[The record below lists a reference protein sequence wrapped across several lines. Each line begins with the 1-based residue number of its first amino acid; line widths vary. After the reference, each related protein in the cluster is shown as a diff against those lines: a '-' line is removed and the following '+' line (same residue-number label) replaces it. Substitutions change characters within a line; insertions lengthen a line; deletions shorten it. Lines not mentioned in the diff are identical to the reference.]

1 MHIPFISVVVDP
13 ILSKVLRPHQREVCS
28 YLNVSL
34 VLLASPEFTQHGRHG
49 GYYTE
54 PSYSVESGNI
64 IIFELCTTT
73 LPKLG
78 IIKPKHGKLTNYD
91 LL

>member
-1 MHIPFISVVVDP
+1 MHVSFISVVVDP

-34 VLLASPEFTQHGRHG
+34 VLLASQNLHSMVG
-49 GYYTE
+49 GVGVTTE

-64 IIFELCTTT
+64 VIFELCTTT

-78 IIKPKHGKLTNYD
+78 IVKPKHGKLTNYD

>member
-1 MHIPFISVVVDP
+1 MHVPFISVVVDP

-34 VLLASPEFTQHGRHG
+34 VLLASQNLHCMVG
-49 GYYTE
+49 GVGVTTE

-64 IIFELCTTT
+64 IILELCTTT

-91 LL
+91 

>member
-34 VLLASPEFTQHGRHG
+34 VLLASPELTQHGGRGG

-54 PSYSVESGNI
+54 PSYSVDSGNI
-64 IIFELCTTT
+64 DIF
-73 LPKLG
+73 
-78 IIKPKHGKLTNYD
+78 
-91 LL
+91 